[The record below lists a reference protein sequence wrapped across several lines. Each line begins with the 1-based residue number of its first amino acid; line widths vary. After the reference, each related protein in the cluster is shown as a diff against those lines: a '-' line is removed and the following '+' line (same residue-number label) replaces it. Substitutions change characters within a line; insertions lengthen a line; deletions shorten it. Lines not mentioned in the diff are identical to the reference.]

1 MRSPPSHLVGL
12 GLVRRWGREEG
23 RAGGGGDLEP
33 GRALVVGD
41 AGAHVRRCDG
51 GAIDSAD
58 SIVTIFRLFSTSNKL
73 HLLLSLTHASG
84 GVAGGEAAHWKELVG
99 AIRTSRRQLSN
110 SPALGGRRRSR
121 AAAPVS
127 APSQHASPSHTTAV

>member
-1 MRSPPSHLVGL
+1 M
-12 GLVRRWGREEG
+12 
-23 RAGGGGDLEP
+23 
-33 GRALVVGD
+33 
-41 AGAHVRRCDG
+41 RRCDG

-84 GVAGGEAAHWKELVG
+84 GVAGSKAARWKVLVG
-99 AIRTSRRQLSN
+99 VIRTSRRQLSN

-121 AAAPVS
+121 AAAPR
-127 APSQHASPSHTTAV
+127 AAGGAASQHAGSSHTTAV